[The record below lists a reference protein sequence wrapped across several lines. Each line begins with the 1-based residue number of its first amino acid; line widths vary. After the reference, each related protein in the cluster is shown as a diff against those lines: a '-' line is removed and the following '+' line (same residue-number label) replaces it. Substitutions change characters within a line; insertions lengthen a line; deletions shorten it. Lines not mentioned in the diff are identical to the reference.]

1 MTHTT
6 GEREE
11 LWRMEL
17 GGEPWICQL
26 KTEAG
31 RFEATVLR
39 GGALVSR
46 RHFDRRE
53 LATWWAT
60 LEQIDLVA

>member
-1 MTHTT
+1 MNDTT
-6 GEREE
+6 RFREE

-17 GGEPWICQL
+17 GGEPWSCQL
-26 KTEAG
+26 KTEEG

-39 GGALVSR
+39 GGTPVSR
-46 RHFDRRE
+46 RRFDRRE

-60 LEQIDLVA
+60 LERIDLVA